1 MKNRIGF
8 IGGSDVAAILGV
20 SKWKTPYA
28 LWCEKKGQAGEPS
41 TPERDKVLNRG
52 KRLEPYI
59 RQMVQDEYGM
69 VATDINR
76 IYTDS
81 EHDFMRC
88 EVDVQFGD
96 ENGEIKTVHPFASR
110 EWGQELSDDLPL
122 AYVAQCQ
129 WGLMITGRKV
139 CHVFALIGDDLRRY
153 KVTRDDVLIGGLRAK
168 VLEFWHNHVLADVP
182 PDAVNS
188 DDILAMYNGETS
200 GKVIEANTNLLVHIN
215 QLRACK
221 ERMKELDGMIE
232 AESEAIKLSMRDAEI
247 IAMDGKPL
255 VTWKSSEVVRLDTK
269 AIKHDHPELCAKY
282 ARKAVERRFNLK

>member
-1 MKNRIGF
+1 MNRIGF

-28 LWCEKKGQAGEPS
+28 LWCEKKGQASEPS

-59 RQMVQDEYGM
+59 VAMVAEEYGM
-69 VATDINR
+69 IATDKNR
-76 IYTDS
+76 IYTDA

-88 EVDVQFGD
+88 EIDVEFGN

-153 KVTRDDVLIGGLRAK
+153 KVTRDDVLIRGIRAK
-168 VLEFWHNHVLADVP
+168 VFNFWHNHVLADVA
-182 PDAVNS
+182 PDPVNS
-188 DDILAMYNGETS
+188 HDVLAAYDGIS
-200 GKVIEANTNLLVHIN
+200 GKVIEADTELLTRIN

-232 AESEAIKLSMRDAEI
+232 AESEAIKLAMLDAEI

-255 VTWKSSEVVRLDTK
+255 VTWKTSEVVRLDTK
-269 AIKHDHPELCAKY
+269 AIKHDHPELCGKY
-282 ARKAVERRFNLK
+282 ARKTVERRFNLK